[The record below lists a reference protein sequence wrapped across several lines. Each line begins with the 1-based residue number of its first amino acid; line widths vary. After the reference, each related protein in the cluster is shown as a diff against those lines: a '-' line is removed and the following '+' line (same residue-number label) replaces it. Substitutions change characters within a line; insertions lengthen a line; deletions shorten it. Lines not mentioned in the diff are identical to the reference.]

1 MQKHSQTITV
11 HKNSNQSRWIL
22 RSPSKLAGEI
32 MAVVVKYVVERNGV
46 ERMTFTT
53 KKEADAYDKML
64 DIAESLEVM
73 LEKVDVPLS
82 EQQIESLALEIAK
95 SKDDFINVLKGAKD
109 VVSAK
114 AAPAKT
120 KKTAESVA
128 NLKAN
133 TDKAAS

>member
-1 MQKHSQTITV
+1 
-11 HKNSNQSRWIL
+11 
-22 RSPSKLAGEI
+22 

-64 DIAESLEVM
+64 DIAESLEMM

-95 SKDDFINVLKGAKD
+95 SKDDFINVLKGAKA
-109 VVSAK
+109 VAATK
-114 AAPAKT
+114 AAPAKA
-120 KKTAESVA
+120 KKTAENVA
-128 NLKAN
+128 DLKAS

>member
-1 MQKHSQTITV
+1 M
-11 HKNSNQSRWIL
+11 
-22 RSPSKLAGEI
+22 PSKFAGEI

-64 DIAESLEVM
+64 DIAESLELM

-95 SKDDFINVLKGAKD
+95 SKDDFMSVLKGAKEPAT
-109 VVSAK
+109 AK
-114 AAPAKT
+114 AVSKNKKSDNVASIDDNNAKQ
-120 KKTAESVA
+120 
-128 NLKAN
+128 
-133 TDKAAS
+133 AS

>member
-1 MQKHSQTITV
+1 
-11 HKNSNQSRWIL
+11 
-22 RSPSKLAGEI
+22 

-46 ERMTFTT
+46 ERMTFTS

-95 SKDDFINVLKGAKD
+95 EKDQFMAVLKGVKEPVTKATK
-109 VVSAK
+109 AK
-114 AAPAKT
+114 APAATATKEDKNKT
-120 KKTAESVA
+120 T
-128 NLKAN
+128 N
-133 TDKAAS
+133 

>member
-1 MQKHSQTITV
+1 MP
-11 HKNSNQSRWIL
+11 SNF
-22 RSPSKLAGEI
+22 AGEI

-64 DIAESLEVM
+64 DIAESLELM

-95 SKDDFINVLKGAKD
+95 SKDDFVTILKGGKD
-109 VVSAK
+109 PAVTK
-114 AAPAKT
+114 APAKS
-120 KKTAESVA
+120 KKSDNVA
-128 NLKAN
+128 SIEDNN
-133 TDKAAS
+133 DKKVS

>member
-1 MQKHSQTITV
+1 
-11 HKNSNQSRWIL
+11 
-22 RSPSKLAGEI
+22 

-95 SKDDFINVLKGAKD
+95 SKDDFINVLKGAKEP
-109 VVSAK
+109 VSKPAAK
-114 AAPAKT
+114 KKDTANAADLKS
-120 KKTAESVA
+120 AE
-128 NLKAN
+128 
-133 TDKAAS
+133 DKA

>member
-1 MQKHSQTITV
+1 
-11 HKNSNQSRWIL
+11 
-22 RSPSKLAGEI
+22 

-95 SKDDFINVLKGAKD
+95 SKDDFMAVLKGGKEPTAVKSSTKNKKAPNAQAEDGKD
-109 VVSAK
+109 K
-114 AAPAKT
+114 I
-120 KKTAESVA
+120 
-128 NLKAN
+128 
-133 TDKAAS
+133 

>member
-1 MQKHSQTITV
+1 
-11 HKNSNQSRWIL
+11 
-22 RSPSKLAGEI
+22 

-46 ERMTFTT
+46 ERMTFTS

-95 SKDDFINVLKGAKD
+95 EKDQFMAVLKGAKESGPK
-109 VVSAK
+109 VTKNK
-114 AAPAKT
+114 ASPSPT
-120 KKTAESVA
+120 KEVKD
-128 NLKAN
+128 KP
-133 TDKAAS
+133 TD

>member
-1 MQKHSQTITV
+1 
-11 HKNSNQSRWIL
+11 
-22 RSPSKLAGEI
+22 

-64 DIAESLEVM
+64 DIAESLELM

-95 SKDDFINVLKGAKD
+95 SKEDFMTILKGGKD
-109 VVSAK
+109 PVVTK
-114 AAPAKT
+114 VPTKT
-120 KKTAESVA
+120 KKSDNVA
-128 NLKAN
+128 STEDNNDKKA
-133 TDKAAS
+133 S

>member
-1 MQKHSQTITV
+1 VNACNLFRKHLLYIKTVTYRSITTLPR
-11 HKNSNQSRWIL
+11 NQ
-22 RSPSKLAGEI
+22 AGEI

-82 EQQIESLALEIAK
+82 EQQVESLALEIAK
-95 SKDDFINVLKGAKD
+95 SKDDFMAVLKGAKEPTTK
-109 VVSAK
+109 STAK
-114 AAPAKT
+114 A
-120 KKTAESVA
+120 KKADNVA
-128 NLKAN
+128 SIK
-133 TDKAAS
+133 DSDEQQAS

>member
-1 MQKHSQTITV
+1 
-11 HKNSNQSRWIL
+11 
-22 RSPSKLAGEI
+22 

-64 DIAESLEVM
+64 DIAESLELM

-95 SKDDFINVLKGAKD
+95 SKEDFMTILKGGKD
-109 VVSAK
+109 PVVTK
-114 AAPAKT
+114 APAKT
-120 KKTAESVA
+120 KKSD
-128 NLKAN
+128 N
-133 TDKAAS
+133 ASAVQDNDEKKVS

>member
-1 MQKHSQTITV
+1 
-11 HKNSNQSRWIL
+11 
-22 RSPSKLAGEI
+22 

-82 EQQIESLALEIAK
+82 EQQVESLALEIAK
-95 SKDDFINVLKGAKD
+95 SKDDFMAVLKGAKEP
-109 VVSAK
+109 VTK
-114 AAPAKT
+114 APSKP
-120 KKTAESVA
+120 KKTDNIESIQDNVE
-128 NLKAN
+128 K
-133 TDKAAS
+133 KVG

>member
-1 MQKHSQTITV
+1 MTYRSVTTLPR
-11 HKNSNQSRWIL
+11 NQ
-22 RSPSKLAGEI
+22 AGEI

-82 EQQIESLALEIAK
+82 EQQVESLALEIAK
-95 SKDDFINVLKGAKD
+95 SKDDFMAVLKGAKEPTTK
-109 VVSAK
+109 STAK
-114 AAPAKT
+114 A
-120 KKTAESVA
+120 KKADNVA
-128 NLKAN
+128 SIKDN
-133 TDKAAS
+133 DEQQAS

>member
-1 MQKHSQTITV
+1 
-11 HKNSNQSRWIL
+11 
-22 RSPSKLAGEI
+22 

-95 SKDDFINVLKGAKD
+95 NKDGFINVLKGAKEP
-109 VVSAK
+109 VSK
-114 AAPAKT
+114 APAKT
-120 KKTAESVA
+120 KKDTAITETK
-128 NLKAN
+128 NPE
-133 TDKAAS
+133 DKAAS

>member
-1 MQKHSQTITV
+1 
-11 HKNSNQSRWIL
+11 
-22 RSPSKLAGEI
+22 

-64 DIAESLEVM
+64 DIAESLELM

-95 SKDDFINVLKGAKD
+95 EKDQFMAVLKGAKELP
-109 VVSAK
+109 SK
-114 AAPAKT
+114 PKKT
-120 KKTAESVA
+120 KSADTDKVA
-128 NLKAN
+128 DIKE
-133 TDKAAS
+133 KAAS